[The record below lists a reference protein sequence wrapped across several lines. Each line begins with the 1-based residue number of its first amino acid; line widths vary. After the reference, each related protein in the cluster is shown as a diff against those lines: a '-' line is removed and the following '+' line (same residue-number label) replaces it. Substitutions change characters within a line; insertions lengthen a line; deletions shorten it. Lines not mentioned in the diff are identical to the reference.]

1 MFKVGDKVR
10 ILLDLSFLYPSFLR
24 VYQEV
29 GYATICYAND
39 NYVNVEVKNKDGE
52 IYFDGF
58 TNRHVAHFNVD
69 SNLSLHERIQ
79 IFLEREKYFR

>member
-10 ILLDLSFLYPSFLR
+10 ILLDLAFLDSPFLR

-29 GYATICYAND
+29 GYAIVYYVHG
-39 NYVNVEVKNKDGE
+39 NYVNVEVKNEDGE
-52 IYFDGF
+52 IHLNRF

-79 IFLEREKYFR
+79 IFLERESRA

>member
-1 MFKVGDKVR
+1 MFKVGDKVK
-10 ILLDLSFLYPSFLR
+10 ILLDLAFLSPPFSKG
-24 VYQEV
+24 YQEV

-39 NYVNVEVKNKDGE
+39 NYVNVEVKNEDGE

-69 SNLSLHERIQ
+69 SNLSLHERVQ
-79 IFLEREKYFR
+79 KFLERENQV